1 MGCARRECHPG
12 GSGHMAVPVEGAADP
27 LPSPA
32 SLRTASNASG
42 SFPSRCRIRNCA
54 CQPASSLT
62 TPRFFAAAPARAC
75 EGGDGTRESGSLV
88 GERDRCE
95 RLTRLLHA
103 QDEKSAV
110 NLRYP
115 GGEILTRKTREQ
127 ARDRVDRSGAS
138 GALLPL
144 ARNRGPLLPS
154 WRSSKVLDDAG
165 RGSSRHLQTPPV
177 VHRLGPGDRSGPGG
191 NND

>member
-12 GSGHMAVPVEGAADP
+12 SSGHMAVPVEGAADP
-27 LPSPA
+27 PFACIAEDGVEQFGELAVAVPHQE
-32 SLRTASNASG
+32 LRLAAG
-42 SFPSRCRIRNCA
+42 VLADHAEI
-54 CQPASSLT
+54 
-62 TPRFFAAAPARAC
+62 FAAAPARAC
-75 EGGDGTRESGSLV
+75 QGGDGTRESGSLV

-127 ARDRVDRSGAS
+127 ARDRVGRSGAS

-154 WRSSKVLDDAG
+154 WRSSRVL
-165 RGSSRHLQTPPV
+165 R
-177 VHRLGPGDRSGPGG
+177 
-191 NND
+191 